1 MIIALF
7 YHEYPERKFKNPEN
21 DIDKDSEN
29 QF

>member
-7 YHEYPERKFKNPEN
+7 YREYPERKFEDTEN

-29 QF
+29 LL